1 MEKINDTIA
10 AAGYLGTLAKAEGL
24 SNLSATTRRRLADQA
39 QLKRLAPGEVLY
51 SPDSREDCVYYLLA
65 GELDLYWRQMSVERV
80 KAGSARASQAFDVQA
95 RRRVTVN
102 AVGAAIVAR
111 FNRSLLMRELGDES
125 AQHVPGAIEV
135 AELAELPAADWM
147 ARLVATKLFAQLPST
162 HIQRLFSALQPV
174 TGTAG
179 QTLIEQGEA
188 PLWYYIVAEG
198 QCAMSRTIAPGGR
211 TQALE
216 NLGPGDC
223 FGELPLITGRRW
235 DVRVQWVSN
244 GIAMRLP
251 EVVFR
256 ELLCAPLLQALSP
269 QQALAARATGAVWVD
284 VRSPEVHRQDKL
296 PGSLNV
302 PLSLLRFLGQRLPPE
317 HPLVVCGDEPAAN
330 AAGAFLLRA
339 AGRQA
344 SYLAAPMSALKGATA
359 SRNTQPVAS
368 DNVIPLNRT
377 PATASAFAPGA
388 EVPDASE
395 TDARLGEQALSL
407 GQQHEAQL
415 SALRV
420 RADAELKQ
428 RAAAMRAGFAIAW
441 ARKEQA
447 LRAEYEQ
454 RLAALEQGVL
464 AKAMTSLSGAAPA
477 RRDESVA

>member
-1 MEKINDTIA
+1 MEKINDSIA

-39 QLKRLAPGEVLY
+39 QLKRLAPGELLY
-51 SPDSREDCVYYLLA
+51 NPDSREDCVYYLLA

-80 KAGSARASQAFDVQA
+80 KAGSVRASQAFDVQA
-95 RRRVTVN
+95 RRRVTVS
-102 AVGAAIVAR
+102 AVGTAIVAR
-111 FNRSLLMRELGDES
+111 FNRTVLMRELGDEF
-125 AQHVPGAIEV
+125 AQHVPDAIDV
-135 AELAELPAADWM
+135 AELAERPAADWM
-147 ARLVATKLFAQLPST
+147 ARLVGTKLFAQLPST

-198 QCAMSRTIAPGGR
+198 QCAMSRTVQPDGR
-211 TQALE
+211 VLALE

-223 FGELPLITGRRW
+223 FGELPLITGRPW
-235 DVRVQWVSN
+235 DVRVRWLSN
-244 GIAMRLP
+244 GIAMRLS

-269 QQALAARATGAVWVD
+269 QQALAARATGAIWVD
-284 VRSPEVHRQDKL
+284 VRRPEVHRQDKL
-296 PGSLNV
+296 PGSLNA

-344 SYLAAPMSALKGATA
+344 SYLAAPMTALKGATA
-359 SRNTQPVAS
+359 SCNTQPVAS
-368 DNVIPLNRT
+368 DNVIPLNRK
-377 PATASAFAPGA
+377 PRTANASVPGA
-388 EVPDASE
+388 AAPDASE
-395 TDARLGEQALSL
+395 TEARLREQVLSL
-407 GQQHEAQL
+407 DRQHEAQL

-454 RLAALEQGVL
+454 RLAALEQGAL

-477 RRDESVA
+477 RRDESLA